1 MCINFNYYLLCFF
14 ACIYL
19 NCCVFYFYYIFL
31 IFQPKNITKSPQH
44 VSALRPTLYSCYL
57 ANSDEPMSENL
68 LTTDHEQTGLPEN
81 ADRSA
86 DRAVQD
92 MLEKA
97 REKEPTHGR
106 RKYTTT
112 FTAEDRAKVGKYA
125 AKNGIVKA
133 QRYFKEL
140 KLSKST
146 VR

>member
-1 MCINFNYYLLCFF
+1 MIGLPSRPSRASTFRLYARLCT
-14 ACIYL
+14 AAI
-19 NCCVFYFYYIFL
+19 
-31 IFQPKNITKSPQH
+31 
-44 VSALRPTLYSCYL
+44 YL

-68 LTTDHEQTGLPEN
+68 LTTDHEQTELPEN

-125 AKNGIVKA
+125 AENGIVKA
-133 QRYFKEL
+133 QRHFKEL

-146 VR
+146 VRYFRKRYLNG